1 MVKAAVA
8 RAIGIVLV
16 GLLMSCAAETPPV
29 ADQAES
35 IRSGVPEELAG
46 WQGAGDWE
54 AYDRETIFGYIDGHA
69 EVYLAYGMKRCLSRR
84 YAGPEGEPDIVVDLF
99 ELASSADA
107 FGAFTHDR
115 DGEVAA
121 VGQAALFRSGWL
133 SFWQGPWFG
142 SVYAEGETEASR
154 AAVMAIGTAAATA
167 IGVEGE
173 LPQLLAAL
181 PAEGLEPRSERFLRS
196 QEILNTVH
204 YLGFDNPFGLG
215 SEVEAVVGRYRVAEG
230 AAWLLVVRYPDE
242 AAATLA
248 EARAAGTADAL
259 RREGAVL
266 AAVLGA
272 EPPEIAA
279 ELIARS
285 LGGAP

>member
-8 RAIGIVLV
+8 WAIGIVVV
-16 GLLMSCAAETPPV
+16 GLLMSCAAEPPSV
-29 ADQAES
+29 VDPAEG
-35 IRSGVPEELAG
+35 IRSGVPAEVASWRAAG
-46 WQGAGDWE
+46 EWE

-69 EVYLAYGMKRCLSRR
+69 EVYLAYGMKRCLSQR
-84 YAGPEGEPDIVVDLF
+84 YSGPEGEPDIVVDLF

-121 VGQAALFRSGWL
+121 IGQGALFRNGWL

-142 SVYAEGETEASR
+142 SIYAEGETEASR

-181 PAEGLEPRSERFLRS
+181 PAEGLEPHSERFLRS

-215 SEVEAVVGRYRVAEG
+215 SEVEAVVGRYRVADG
-230 AAWLLVVRYPDE
+230 GAWLLVVRYPDE

-259 RREGAVL
+259 RRKGAIL

-272 EPPEIAA
+272 EPPEIGA
-279 ELIARS
+279 ELIARPF
-285 LGGAP
+285 GGAP

>member
-1 MVKAAVA
+1 MVNAAVA
-8 RAIGIVLV
+8 RAIGIVVV
-16 GLLMSCAAETPPV
+16 GLVMACAAGPPPV
-29 ADQAES
+29 ADPAEE
-35 IRSGVPEELAG
+35 IRSGVPVEVAG
-46 WQGAGDWE
+46 WRAAGDWE

-84 YAGPEGEPDIVVDLF
+84 FSGPDGEPDIVVDLF

-121 VGQAALFRSGWL
+121 VGQGALFRNGWL
-133 SFWQGPWFG
+133 SFWQGTWFG
-142 SVYAEGETEASR
+142 SIYAEGETEASR
-154 AAVMAIGTAAATA
+154 AAVMAIGSAAAAA

-215 SEVEAVVGRYRVAEG
+215 SGVEAVIGRYRVAG
-230 AAWLLVVRYPDE
+230 GRAWLLVVRYPDE
-242 AAATLA
+242 QAASQA
-248 EARAAGTADAL
+248 EVRAAGTADAL

-279 ELIARS
+279 ELIGRP
-285 LGGAP
+285 LGGAQ